1 MAEYVPQ
8 FFITGDKF
16 SSLLLPDILLSLKT
30 LSADDML
37 GLLLLKNQSHFLIN
51 FIEKAK
57 ATETE
62 TRPIEGQKSNS

>member
-16 SSLLLPDILLSLKT
+16 TSLLLPDILLSLKS

-51 FIEKAK
+51 FIEKAEAAEGK
-57 ATETE
+57 A
-62 TRPIEGQKSNS
+62 RSLEG